1 MNSGITRLVVAVCSA
16 GALALTGCV
25 GSDSVS
31 TGDFGAQDLAECRLL
46 GGGWRYVEHRK
57 DGSSMSTVRH
67 GNNDGEL
74 GMPSGKRL
82 RRSRARAA
90 ANGWDEEAI
99 DTLLRLPDDNEMARN
114 FGFEGSDAE
123 LDALR
128 QRFRDRL
135 EAMPTCDE

>member
-1 MNSGITRLVVAVCSA
+1 
-16 GALALTGCV
+16 
-25 GSDSVS
+25 
-31 TGDFGAQDLAECRLL
+31 
-46 GGGWRYVEHRK
+46 
-57 DGSSMSTVRH
+57 MSTVRH